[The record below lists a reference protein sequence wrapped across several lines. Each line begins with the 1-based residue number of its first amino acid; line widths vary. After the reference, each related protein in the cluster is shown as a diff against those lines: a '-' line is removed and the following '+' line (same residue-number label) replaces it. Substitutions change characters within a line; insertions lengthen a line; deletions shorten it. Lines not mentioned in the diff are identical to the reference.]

1 MRKEKPQ
8 NMGVNTG
15 DFRTPEITEE
25 TAINSSEAWFN
36 GGLKGQWCFNGLNRR
51 NKDLLKSVEQV
62 PKNKD
67 STRQGCEES
76 ASSSKVYL
84 IHYHVRNLSPIL
96 FHLKV
101 S

>member
-1 MRKEKPQ
+1 MKKEKPQ
-8 NMGVNTG
+8 NTGVTLETLG
-15 DFRTPEITEE
+15 LLKSEE
-25 TAINSSEAWFN
+25 TVINSSEAWFN
-36 GGLKGQWCFNGLNRR
+36 GALKGQWGFNGLNGR

-67 STRQGCEES
+67 GTCQGGEES
-76 ASSSKVYL
+76 ASHSKAYL
-84 IHYHVRNLSPIL
+84 IHYHVWDLPPIL